1 MKASKLQEKLLLLKL
16 RQRDPD
22 AFAKVYDLYVDPI
35 YRFIYFKVPRR
46 QDAEDLT
53 SEAFLKVWQY
63 LTETEETVR
72 NLRALIYRCAQN
84 LVVDFY
90 RSKTREELMEEEG
103 QLAKVE
109 DARQQNFLAQL
120 DAKTAIESLEPVLRR
135 IKDEYREV
143 LMLRYI
149 EELSISEIADIL
161 EKSKGSVRVL
171 IHRAIKVVREL
182 STSNARNER
191 PADHQ

>member
-16 RQRDPD
+16 KQKDPD

-35 YRFIYFKVPRR
+35 YRFIYFKVPRA

-53 SEAFLKVWQY
+53 SETFLKVWQY
-63 LTETEETVR
+63 LTDTEEQIR
-72 NLRALIYRCAQN
+72 SLQGMLYHFARN

-90 RSKTREELMEEEG
+90 RSKSRQELTEEAGE
-103 QLAKVE
+103 LAKVE
-109 DARQQNFLAQL
+109 DARQQTFLARL
-120 DAKTAIESLEPVLRR
+120 EAKTTIESLEPVMRR

-149 EELSISEIADIL
+149 EELSIDEIAGIL
-161 EKSKGSVRVL
+161 DKSKGSVRVL

-182 STSNARNER
+182 STQHA
-191 PADHQ
+191 P

>member
-1 MKASKLQEKLLLLKL
+1 MKASKLQEKLLLLKIK
-16 RQRDPD
+16 QRDPD
-22 AFAKVYDLYVDPI
+22 AFAKVYDLYVDSI

-53 SEAFLKVWQY
+53 SEAFLKIWQY
-63 LTETEETVR
+63 LTETEETIR
-72 NLRALIYRCAQN
+72 NLQGLIYRFAKN

-90 RSKTREELMEEEG
+90 RSKTRDELLEDEAV
-103 QLAKVE
+103 LVKVE
-109 DARQQNFLAQL
+109 DARQQNFLVQL
-120 DAKTAIESLEPVLRR
+120 EARATVESLEPILRR

-149 EELSISEIADIL
+149 EELSIGEIADIL

-171 IHRAIKVVREL
+171 IHRALKVVREL
-182 STSNARNER
+182 STSNASNER
-191 PADHQ
+191 PTDHQ